1 MNCERTI
8 VQKPYHTI
16 RGFIFSN
23 SKSQKNDPSP
33 IQTHDNPIVTYCNPI
48 TIPSI
53 APFRRWNLP
62 LLTHPPGGHLKAF
75 SHGLCCVCHAGLSEN
90 LWGKPPKID
99 VKYWLIYHRDFW
111 LRLCQ
116 DIGTSPKATGV
127 EHFFNGWVK
136 DGLGRTRFQTRPHL
150 ETPLDITSCDAFGQ
164 LRLGFFAGIC
174 GATGAL

>member
-8 VQKPYHTI
+8 VQKPYHQ
-16 RGFIFSN
+16 RLYFSN
-23 SKSQKNDPSP
+23 SKSQKNDHSP

-53 APFRRWNLP
+53 AHFRRWNLP

-90 LWGKPPKID
+90 LGANLQKLM
-99 VKYWLIYHRDFW
+99 VNFKYWLINHRDFW
-111 LRLCQ
+111 LRLCFTCTKTLKVPHQ

-136 DGLGRTRFQTRPHL
+136 DGQG
-150 ETPLDITSCDAFGQ
+150 SV
-164 LRLGFFAGIC
+164 
-174 GATGAL
+174 